1 MQEWTNR
8 RTYLD
13 LVECRERR
21 IHVGILAELNPSY
34 PCVLL
39 LGRRV
44 AQSEVLVPAHPLE
57 SLFEKNRLVSF
68 L

>member
-1 MQEWTNR
+1 MQGRTSR
-8 RTYLD
+8 KTYLD

-21 IHVGILAELNPSY
+21 VHVGVLAELNPSY

-39 LGRRV
+39 LGRRIT
-44 AQSEVLVPAHPLE
+44 QSEVLVPAHPLE